1 MNIRDDIAERTMTRM
16 EELRPKILD
25 TTLRNS
31 LLNTQF
37 REKTHSHIRVV
48 DELPAV
54 LHDKLSSGVR
64 MLLDPLPA
72 LEEEPKDE
80 QTDDFRQAVAE
91 FENTDSAYQEA
102 LAKIEGMELSEA
114 EKEGH
119 VEEAHRDLKDRVR
132 AHLEMPPR
140 HTDHR
145 TVKLDEHAR
154 IHGIKPDYDMPL
166 PENSHEDGRH
176 EDLRIQTLMLPE
188 RLERRCTNI
197 RSRGRAYEQ
206 ETGVQVLQCAM
217 GFLEWQ
223 DNASD
228 RVALSPV
235 LLLPVSLSQKKTPKG
250 LEFWVEGSDSLMGN
264 AVLKHKL
271 LNEYGI
277 ELPQPD
283 TEAPDIEHHLA
294 EIEALKPKSFRVWRI
309 RRFVAIG
316 VWQAMSLAMYEDL
329 NPDGWRL
336 GDDAL
341 ISRFLGG
348 RELNGDM
355 GQFAD
360 EHEVDDPEVES
371 QVPLL
376 IADADSSQFS
386 VMVDVMRGEDI
397 ALEGPP
403 GTGKSQTIVN
413 TIAAALADGKKVL
426 FVAEKLAALDVVRSR
441 LEAMGLGEFLMSLQ
455 ASQNTRQQVRDSV
468 VQRLDLRASQ
478 ARDPHGLDEKIQEF
492 TKVRNALSDYIR
504 LIGMEFRETGLSYHQ
519 ILGQAIVAQATLESL
534 SPELR
539 RLALPHVAD
548 LSGHQIDQ
556 LYHNCRDYA
565 DMVNRMGPRHS
576 AWVFVNCGP
585 LDRFRRDNL
594 LEMADEARRS
604 LDAVLQARQ
613 AFQSLGMPTFLDVG
627 TASRLQADLREKA
640 SDLNHVDIDLVE
652 RLLPASAR
660 ETLADFQQSL
670 ADIDGLHSK
679 LSLLV
684 DPNSPGAVS
693 QLDRLLT
700 GLDNLG
706 LTYFDESQLEDQ
718 VSESLAQQ
726 KQFDAMS
733 EGLDR
738 LIRFQPQLAHL
749 PLRQLLGILTVLSET
764 PSHILEQRGQE
775 TISETEISA
784 LPTIESLLIIIN
796 TEREGL
802 GASFDMSLATDLQAL
817 TEYLTQLRSKGAF
830 SFLSGSLRRTRKSL
844 KGLLKD
850 PSSYDDAQMLEIL
863 PSLIDHLKRV
873 KEFVENTQYNQF
885 RWFRG
890 LQTDTATLRKR
901 IEYQHRA
908 RALARE
914 EGQSVI
920 SVVLLDEHPEVLIG
934 MRALAEEL
942 DASWLPSHILEGT
955 YVDLEQR
962 RQAARQT
969 REWVEAQVAEL
980 RDASSVL
987 APAGSPISRE
997 TIAETR
1003 NTLLT
1008 WQEARDWAAQ
1018 HDAASLLEARFD
1030 GGDTSSPVAA
1040 QELSVVHWLIEYPDT
1055 LHRPLLAAWREA
1067 PETLCEALDT
1077 YLARHETHLERVG
1090 DLADATRVAP
1100 DQWGFDPHDD
1110 VAIDTLRQMAQDA
1123 EGLDHYAQRNTQRA
1137 QLERWQVTPLVRA
1150 LDHQE
1155 ISAEAFVDTVKA
1167 VVAMTLARA
1176 IYDIHGQQLSHFRGQ
1191 RLDDLRTRLADL
1203 DRDIIRLN
1211 RDRLRHLLVANACP
1225 PQGYGSFGKRVKVSE
1240 MTDLALLQNEAKK
1253 QKRFIPVRD
1262 LTARAGTALRE
1273 LKPCW
1278 MMSPLTVAKYLPKVE
1293 GLFDLVIIDEGSQ
1306 MRPENALGALLRANQ
1321 SLTAGDTK
1329 QLPPSNF
1336 FRNLGQG
1343 DNDDDEDTVQ
1353 EESILDLANLALNC
1367 RRQLR
1372 WHYRSRHE
1380 SLIAFS
1386 NRHMYKDDLVVFPTA
1401 QADDPRLGVKLVEI
1415 ENGTYHKSYNSE
1427 EAKVMVDH
1435 ILRHMSEHPERSLGV
1450 VTLNKA
1456 QQTLLEDEYQAMAQT
1471 STVAQNFEKRWEETR
1486 HGLEGFFIK
1495 NLENVQG
1502 DERDVI
1508 FIGTVF
1514 GPDPDSGKVYNR
1526 FGPLSGMA
1534 GKRRLNV
1541 LFSRAKEQVVTFS
1554 SMKPNDIR
1562 ADIDTSPGAHM
1573 LKQWLEY
1580 SATGQLDSGIAT
1592 IAEPDSD
1599 FERHVIQV
1607 IEGMGFEAV
1616 PQVGVQG
1623 FYIDIGVRHPDYPYG
1638 FLLGVECDGATYH
1651 SSRSARD
1658 RDRLRQEI
1666 LESKGWHLHRIWS
1679 TDWFTDPLTEKEKLQ
1694 AAIETRLEEAV
1705 RQISPSEGIG
1715 SAVENEDD
1723 NSVTHPI
1730 QSKETEAQR
1739 QLFT

>member
-1 MNIRDDIAERTMTRM
+1 MTSRDDIAERTMTRM

-54 LHDKLSSGVR
+54 LHDKLSNGVM

-72 LEEEPKDE
+72 LEEEPRDE
-80 QTDDFRQAVAE
+80 QTDAFRQAVAE
-91 FENTDSAYQEA
+91 FENTDGAYQEA
-102 LAKIEGMELSEA
+102 LAKIEGLELSEA
-114 EKEGH
+114 EKEGR

-132 AHLEMPPR
+132 DHLKMPPR

-154 IHGIKPDYDMPL
+154 IHGINPDYDMPI
-166 PENSHEDGRH
+166 PEDSHEDGRH
-176 EDLRIQTLMLPE
+176 EDHRIQTLMLPE

-223 DNASD
+223 DNTSD

-283 TEAPDIEHHLA
+283 TEALDIEHHLA
-294 EIEALKPKSFRVWRI
+294 EIEALKPKSFRIWRI

-329 NPDGWRL
+329 NPDGWHL

-386 VMVDVMRGEDI
+386 AMVDVMRGEDI

-413 TIAAALADGKKVL
+413 TIAAALAAGKKVL

-441 LEAMGLGEFLMSLQ
+441 LEAMGLGEFLMNLQ
-455 ASQNTRQQVRDSV
+455 ASQNTREQVRDSV

-478 ARDPHGLDEKIQEF
+478 TRDPYGLDEKIKEF
-492 TKVRNALSDYIR
+492 TEVRNALSDYIR
-504 LIGMEFRETGLSYHQ
+504 LIGMEFRDTSLTYHQ

-539 RLALPHVAD
+539 RLTLPHVAD
-548 LSGHQIDQ
+548 LSGHQLDQ
-556 LYHNCRDYA
+556 LYRDCRDYA
-565 DMVNRMGPRHS
+565 DMVTRMGNRHS

-594 LEMADEARRS
+594 LEMAEETRQS
-604 LDAVLQARQ
+604 LDEVLQARQ
-613 AFQSLGMPTFLDVG
+613 AFQSYGMPALDVS
-627 TASRLQADLREKA
+627 TASRLQADLRGKA
-640 SDLNHVDIDLVE
+640 SDLDQIDIDLVE

-660 ETLADFQQSL
+660 DTLADFQQSL
-670 ADIDGLHSK
+670 ADIDGLLTK
-679 LSLLV
+679 LFLLV
-684 DPNSPGAVS
+684 DPHSPGAVS

-700 GLDNLG
+700 GLDHLG
-706 LTYFDESQLEDQ
+706 LTDLDESQLEYQ
-718 VSESLAQQ
+718 VSESLEQER
-726 KQFDAMS
+726 QFDAMS

-738 LIRFQPQLAHL
+738 LVRFQPQLAHL
-749 PLRQLLGILTVLSET
+749 PLRQLLGILQVLRET
-764 PSHILEQRGQE
+764 PSHILEQRGQD

-784 LPTIESLLIIIN
+784 LPAIESQLIIIN

-802 GASFDMSLATDLQAL
+802 GDSFDLSLATDLQSL
-817 TEYLTQLRSKGAF
+817 KEHLTQLRSKGTF

-850 PSSYDDAQMLEIL
+850 PSGYDDAQMLELL

-873 KEFVENTQYNQF
+873 KEFVENTQYTQF
-885 RWFRG
+885 GWFRG

-901 IEYQHRA
+901 IGYQQRA

-942 DASWLPSHILEGT
+942 DASWLPSNILDGT
-955 YVDLEQR
+955 YGDLEQR
-962 RQAARQT
+962 RQAAKKS
-969 REWVEAQVAEL
+969 REKIETQVAEL
-980 RDASSVL
+980 RDASSVFT
-987 APAGSPISRE
+987 PTESPISLE
-997 TIAETR
+997 TITDTR
-1003 NTLLT
+1003 NILLS

-1018 HDAASLLEARFD
+1018 HDAASLLEAHFD
-1030 GGDTSSPVAA
+1030 GADTSSAVAVR
-1040 QELSVVHWLIEYPDT
+1040 ELSVVHWLIEYPDT

-1067 PETLCEALDT
+1067 PEALCEALDT
-1077 YLARHETHLERVG
+1077 YLARHETHLDRVG
-1090 DLADATRVAP
+1090 ALADATQVAP
-1100 DQWGFDPHDD
+1100 DQWGFDPHNDA
-1110 VAIDTLRQMAQDA
+1110 AIDALRQMAQDA

-1137 QLERWQVTPLVRA
+1137 QLERWQVIPLVRA

-1176 IYDIHGQQLSHFRGQ
+1176 IYDIHGQSLSNYRGQ
-1191 RLDDLRTRLADL
+1191 KLDDLRTRLADL
-1203 DRDIIRLN
+1203 DREIIRLN
-1211 RDRLRHLLVANACP
+1211 QDRLRHQLVANACP
-1225 PQGYGSFGKRVKVSE
+1225 PQGNGSFGKRVKVSD
-1240 MTDLALLQNEAKK
+1240 MTELALLKNEAKK

-1278 MMSPLTVAKYLPKVE
+1278 MMSPLTVAKYLPKLE

-1343 DNDDDEDTVQ
+1343 DDDDDEDTVQ

-1380 SLIAFS
+1380 SLIAFC

-1401 QADDPRLGVKLVEI
+1401 QSDDPRLGVKLVEI
-1415 ENGTYHKSYNSE
+1415 EYGTYQKSYNPE

-1471 STVAQNFEKRWEETR
+1471 STVAQHFEKRWDEAR
-1486 HGLEGFFIK
+1486 HGLESFFIK

-1526 FGPLSGMA
+1526 FGPLTGMA

-1541 LFSRAKEQVVTFS
+1541 LLSRAKEQVVTFT
-1554 SMKPNDIR
+1554 SMKPSDIR
-1562 ADIDTSPGAHM
+1562 SDADKSPGAHM
-1573 LKQWLEY
+1573 LKEWLEY
-1580 SATGQLDSGIAT
+1580 AATGQLDSGTAT
-1592 IAEPDSD
+1592 GAEPDSD

-1623 FYIDIGVRHPDYPYG
+1623 FFIDIGVRHPDYPYG
-1638 FLLGVECDGATYH
+1638 FLLGVECDGASYH

-1679 TDWFTDPLTEKEKLQ
+1679 TDWFTDALGEKVKLQ
-1694 AAIETRLEEAV
+1694 AAIEARLQEAV
-1705 RQISPSEGIG
+1705 KEMPLRERTEATEESENR
-1715 SAVENEDD
+1715 S
-1723 NSVTHPI
+1723 SVIHLS
-1730 QSKETEAQR
+1730 QSKGTESQQR
-1739 QLFT
+1739 LFT